1 MSQKIRLA
9 IQKSGR
15 LSEDSLQLIK
25 ESGIRFVKTN
35 GALRAEATNF
45 DLEFLF
51 LRVSDIPGYVED
63 GLADI
68 GIVGENVHEEKDK
81 DIDLVMPLGFSKCRL
96 SIGVPKSFEYNS
108 IHDLDGKKI
117 ATSYPKILGAYLSKN
132 NISASIEEISGSVE
146 IAPGIGLA
154 EGICDIVSTGSTLIS
169 NGLKE
174 VEAIYHSEAVLIGH
188 KNLSAEKTAILEKL
202 KFRINA
208 VIAAKNKKYIT
219 LNCPDKAIEN
229 IISILPGVKS
239 PSVTPLAEK
248 GWNSISSVVD
258 ENEFWEIIDKL
269 QEAGAEGILVLPI
282 EKIIR

>member
-15 LSEDSLQLIK
+15 LSDDSLNLIK

-35 GALRAEATNF
+35 GALRAESSNF

-63 GLADI
+63 GLADLGII
-68 GIVGENVHEEKDK
+68 GDNVHVEKNKNVDV
-81 DIDLVMPLGFSKCRL
+81 IMPLGFSKCRL

-108 IHDLDGKKI
+108 IKDLDGKKI
-117 ATSYPKILGAYLSKN
+117 ATSYPKILGNFLKEN
-132 NISASIEEISGSVE
+132 NINASIEEISGSVE
-146 IAPGIGLA
+146 IAPSIGLA

-174 VEAIYHSEAVLIGH
+174 VETIFKSEAILIGH
-188 KNLSAEKTAILEKL
+188 KNLNAEKVEILNKL

-208 VIAAKNKKYIT
+208 VLAAKNKKYIT
-219 LNCPDKAIEN
+219 LNCPTEATQRIIE
-229 IISILPGVKS
+229 ILPGVKS
-239 PSVTPLAEK
+239 PSITTLAEK

-258 ENEFWEIIDKL
+258 ENEFWDVINKL
-269 QEAGAEGILVLPI
+269 QDAGAEGILVLPI